1 MRPKLWLSPT
11 AQRIAEDFD
20 GDAEQGIRHLV
31 RQALMRSKIK
41 GPPYFPD
48 LVAGSCGVTDIR
60 SVDIRQH
67 GLLVKNGDGL
77 KIYVNRRYP
86 IRSDQWNAICAHEL
100 GHALL
105 LQYREDNPSRISL
118 WTTEEEHLCDLA
130 GRELLLPMRM
140 FRSLITPDGG
150 FSIESLT
157 SLVGV
162 FCTPPRMTALR
173 LVETGLW
180 KSLVMQWMPLAH
192 APEHLGL
199 AWWHSRLEIPAPSL
213 RRGVAP
219 SALFG
224 ETNRIDRAWREK
236 TPTLGLEQL
245 TPGSAWWFM
254 QSGPYEDSVGPC
266 VISLVRLQ

>member
-1 MRPKLWLSPT
+1 MLPKLWLSPT
-11 AQRIAEDFD
+11 AQRIAEHFD
-20 GDAEQGIRHLV
+20 GDPEQGIRHLV
-31 RQALMRSKIK
+31 RQALTRAKVN

-60 SVDIRQH
+60 PMDIKQH

-105 LQYREDNPSRISL
+105 LQYRGGDHPRSSI
-118 WTTEEEHLCDLA
+118 WTKEEEHLCDLA
-130 GRELLLPMRM
+130 GRELLLPMRI
-140 FRSLITPDGG
+140 FRSLITLDDG

-157 SLVGV
+157 RLVGI
-162 FCTPPRMTALR
+162 FRTPPRMTAIR

-180 KSLVMQWMPLAH
+180 KSLVMQWTPLAR
-192 APEHLGL
+192 APERLGL
-199 AWWHSRLEIPAPSL
+199 AWWHSRLQIPAPVL

-219 SALFG
+219 ATLFG
-224 ETNRIDRAWREK
+224 EANRIDRAWREK

-245 TPGSAWWFM
+245 TPEPAWWFV
-254 QSGPYEDSVGPC
+254 QSGPFEDAARC
-266 VISLVRLQ
+266 VISLVRLE